1 MLRFTIALS
10 WLWLVSAHAGE
21 TVYITDKIH
30 IAMRVEAAKD
40 SAVVK
45 TFASGAAL
53 EVLQRGEAFSQVQ
66 DATGAQGWIENR
78 YLVPEPP
85 AATQIPKIQA
95 ELLQAQTALA
105 QEVARAAQTPAPPM
119 TVPTAATPPADDT
132 PTYLLLALSFA
143 MLILGFFGG
152 MWWLRERY
160 RRRLGGMYL
169 RI

>member
-1 MLRFTIALS
+1 MLRFIIALMG
-10 WLWLVSAHAGE
+10 LWLGGAHAGE

-30 IAMRVEAAKD
+30 VAMRAEPAKEG
-40 SAVVK
+40 AVVK

-53 EVLQRGEAFSQVQ
+53 DVVQRGEAFSQVQ

-78 YLVPEPP
+78 YLVPDPP

-105 QEVARAAQTPAPPM
+105 QEVARAAQAAASPITAPA
-119 TVPTAATPPADDT
+119 AATPPADDA
-132 PTYLLLALSFA
+132 PIYLLLAFSFA